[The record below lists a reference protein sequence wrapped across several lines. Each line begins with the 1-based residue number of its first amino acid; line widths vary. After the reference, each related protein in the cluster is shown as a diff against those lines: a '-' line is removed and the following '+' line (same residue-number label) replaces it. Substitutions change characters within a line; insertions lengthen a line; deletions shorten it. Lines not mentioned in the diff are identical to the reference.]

1 MIQDAEKFL
10 VSCVSPRNVETF
22 DELRNIVY
30 HEKHLKFDIERFPL
44 PPTSGSIREH
54 ILRAYL
60 QCFMWLHALF
70 VESFSVNPLDYGLFV
85 DEDGNLLPLVSREPS
100 LPNDFPFPCNCLKC
114 AKQTVCPC
122 RVKEIPCC
130 QYCKNPTKK

>member
-30 HEKHLKFDIERFPL
+30 HEKHLKFDIERFP
-44 PPTSGSIREH
+44 PTSGAIREH

-60 QCFMWLHALF
+60 QCFMWLHAPF

-100 LPNDFPFPCNCLKC
+100 LPNDFPSPCNCLKC